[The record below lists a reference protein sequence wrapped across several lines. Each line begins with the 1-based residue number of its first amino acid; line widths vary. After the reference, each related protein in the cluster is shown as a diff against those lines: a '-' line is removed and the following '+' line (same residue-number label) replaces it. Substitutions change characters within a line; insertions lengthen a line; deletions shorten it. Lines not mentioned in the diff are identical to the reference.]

1 MDLSIIILKYKQQ
14 KIFQLCLENL
24 IKAKINLDY
33 EIIIIDNNSQDNS
46 FEYLEKIKKDYPE
59 IEIVLNDKNSGYA
72 KANNQAVKQAKGD
85 YVLIFNPD
93 VIVSPGAIEEM
104 LAFLKK
110 NDDIGLI
117 APQLLNQDKIIQ
129 FSCYRFPKLITPAIR
144 RTFLYRLPWFK
155 NELKRYLMQ
164 DFNHQEIREVDWL
177 IGACLMIKKDFLKEI
192 GYFDERYFLY
202 FEDVDL
208 AKKVWQARKKVVYFP
223 KAKMVH
229 FHRRLS
235 ADFLFFPSLF
245 RKITWIHI
253 FSALKYFW
261 KWRGK

>member
-14 KIFQLCLENL
+14 KAFQLCLENL

-33 EIIIIDNNSQDNS
+33 EIIIIDNNSQDGS
-46 FEYLEKIKKDYPE
+46 LEYLKEIKRDHSK
-59 IEIVLNDKNSGYA
+59 IEIILNDKNSGYA

-85 YVLIFNPD
+85 YILILNPD

-110 NDDIGLI
+110 NYDIGLI
-117 APQLLNQDKIIQ
+117 GPQLLNQDKTIQ

-164 DFNHQEIREVDWL
+164 DFDHQEIRGVGWL
-177 IGACLMIKKDFLKEI
+177 IGACLMIKKDFLKQI

-208 AKKVWQARKKVVYFP
+208 ARKVWQAGKKVVYFP
-223 KAKMVH
+223 KAKMIH

-235 ADFLFFPSLF
+235 ADFSFFPSLSQ
-245 RKITWIHI
+245 RVTWIHI